1 VSAIPPHGGLSVGA
15 GESPIGPT
23 DRGPASFSVP
33 GGDPAD
39 MARANDIL
47 FASEA
52 ALRLVD
58 TELSALCDLELPDEP
73 PEAEAEEHAPAL
85 IETAASHVDE
95 ALITLRETR
104 ASLHEDLVMLL
115 GGGAPIPEPIV
126 RQLRQA
132 SAMLLETEARL
143 REATGLLK
151 ASRVALT
158 ANEHPLT

>member
-1 VSAIPPHGGLSVGA
+1 M
-15 GESPIGPT
+15 SPVAAS
-23 DRGPASFSVP
+23 DRGPVSFSVP
-33 GGDPAD
+33 SGDPAD
-39 MARANDIL
+39 AARANDIL

-58 TELSALCDLELPDEP
+58 KELSALCDLELADEP
-73 PEAEAEEHAPAL
+73 LETEPVEQAPAL
-85 IETAASHVDE
+85 IESAAGQVDE
-95 ALITLRETR
+95 ALVTLRETR
-104 ASLHEDLVMLL
+104 ASLHEDLVLLL
-115 GGGAPIPEPIV
+115 GGGAPLPEPIV

-158 ANEHPLT
+158 ADDQARYLT